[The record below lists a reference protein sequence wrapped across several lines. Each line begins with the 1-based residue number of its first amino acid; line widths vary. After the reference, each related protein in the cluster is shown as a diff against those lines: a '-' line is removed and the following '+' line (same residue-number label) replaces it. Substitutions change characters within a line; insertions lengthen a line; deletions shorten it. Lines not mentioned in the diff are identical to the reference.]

1 MATIRK
7 RGSKWQAQVR
17 RSGHRGVSRSF
28 ILRNDAVAWAREME
42 EVRADRSELPLDTR
56 VLKRITLAELI

>member
-42 EVRADRSELPLDTR
+42 VRADRSELPLDTR
-56 VLKRITLAELI
+56 VLKRITLAELV